1 MDGTIPIFLRLCIIK
16 RGAKE
21 ANENEKEKMRKD
33 KQTLK
38 ITCLLLSRSAFNI
51 NRRERD
57 SEFRLSN
64 GRAIAHLAVIEMQ
77 TRSLKV
83 GDIPA

>member
-1 MDGTIPIFLRLCIIK
+1 MKK
-16 RGAKE
+16 RKRE
-21 ANENEKEKMRKD
+21 KD

-38 ITCLLLSRSAFNI
+38 ITCLLSRSVFNI